1 MRLENKVVVVTGA
14 SSGMGKAITTRFV
27 QEGAKV
33 VAVARRVE
41 RLNELAESLKDEPG
55 EIAVFPADVTLVE
68 KTNEMIDFAVEKF
81 GHLDVLVNNAGIM
94 DDMSPIGDMTDEML
108 ERVMKINGYAPI
120 YAMRK
125 AVQVFLKQEK
135 GGNIINVTSVGVEH
149 NTAGAAYAAS
159 KAAVEAVSR
168 NVTFQYMENKIRC
181 NAIAPGGIS
190 TEISKSMGRPNMTGF
205 GNVKKLLALAPELGQ
220 AEDIANAAL
229 YLASDESAFVN
240 GAVITVDGGW
250 TCL

>member
-33 VAVARRVE
+33 DAVARRVE